1 MIDIL
6 NPEVS
11 DTDIKQ
17 IVSPKKIIYYVFK
30 SYSTQRYMISQ
41 GKYFFKKTFNNN
53 DNDNNNV
60 FINIQH
66 LKLFKLF

>member
-17 IVSPKKIIYYVFK
+17 IVPPKKLYIMLLNLILCIDIWYLNESIFL
-30 SYSTQRYMISQ
+30 
-41 GKYFFKKTFNNN
+41 KTFNNN

-60 FINIQH
+60 FINI
-66 LKLFKLF
+66 